1 MLTEPENTKYVRP
14 KKYVCPLES
23 CAKAYTRPSLLQQH
37 RRTHTNER
45 PFACPEPGCGKRF
58 FRNSHLQ
65 VHKHIHAKEKPLKCS
80 VCNKG
85 FITNQQLLRHTK
97 THKAEFLCPYDC
109 GSQFTDGGTMT
120 SHVLENHMNSDVL
133 FPSYASEGLSE
144 SLSESTHSHSTS
156 PSIVG
161 SERVGEDIFSDLH
174 CKEPE
179 CAEYDAYESIAH
191 LIEHYDNFHSF
202 VPPGLFQ

>member
-1 MLTEPENTKYVRP
+1 
-14 KKYVCPLES
+14 
-23 CAKAYTRPSLLQQH
+23 
-37 RRTHTNER
+37 
-45 PFACPEPGCGKRF
+45 
-58 FRNSHLQ
+58 
-65 VHKHIHAKEKPLKCS
+65 
-80 VCNKG
+80 
-85 FITNQQLLRHTK
+85 
-97 THKAEFLCPYDC
+97 
-109 GSQFTDGGTMT
+109 MT

-156 PSIVG
+156 P
-161 SERVGEDIFSDLH
+161 RVGEDIFSDLH